1 MFEYWWSSVIYGTSF
16 FEEYIQMQSSQLRQ
30 QLTIAAENKQYKAL
44 KKIVAKRL
52 NIMKKTLLETKL
64 LNTCPS

>member
-1 MFEYWWSSVIYGTSF
+1 
-16 FEEYIQMQSSQLRQ
+16 MQSSQLRQ